1 MKTILNRLIAH
12 ETLSK
17 EEAKQILR
25 QISTEA
31 FSEVQIASFLTVFM
45 MRNITLEELEGF
57 RAALLELCYALDLSE
72 FDPIDLCGTGG
83 DSKNTFNIS
92 TLAAF
97 VTAGAGVHVSKHGNY
112 GVSSVSGSSNVLEH
126 LGLKFKQDESFH
138 KRCLEQANIC
148 ILHAPLFHPAM
159 KSVAP
164 VRKSLA
170 LKTFFNML
178 GPMVNPSKPQKQ
190 LVGVYSLQL
199 LRLYAYLYQKQHKTY
214 AIVHALDG
222 YDEISLTQSAK
233 VVTHQKDMILNVED
247 FGLKAHRPET
257 IFGGNTV
264 KDAAEI
270 FMNVLNNKATQEQQN
285 AVCANAALAISI
297 SKNIELKPALEEA
310 KISLKS
316 GVALQKFKTL
326 INLSNNQNL

>member
-17 EEAKQILR
+17 DEAKQILK
-25 QISTEA
+25 QISTED
-31 FSEVQIASFLTVFM
+31 FSDVQIASFLTVFM

-57 RAALLELCYALDLSE
+57 RAALLELCHVLDFSA

-97 VTAGAGVHVSKHGNY
+97 VTAGAGVHVAKHGNY
-112 GVSSVSGSSNVLEH
+112 GVSSVSGSSNVLEY
-126 LGLKFKQDESFH
+126 LGLRFKQDESFH

-178 GPMVNPSKPQKQ
+178 GPMVNPCQPQKQ

-199 LRLYAYLYQKQHKTY
+199 LRLYSYLYQKHHKAY

-233 VVTHQKDMILNVED
+233 VVTHQKDMILNAED
-247 FGLKAHRPET
+247 FGLKSQQPET

-264 KDAAEI
+264 KEAAEI
-270 FMNVLNNKATQEQQN
+270 FMNVLNNKATTEQLN
-285 AVCANAALAISI
+285 AVYANAALAISI
-297 SKNIELKPALEEA
+297 SKNLELKPAFEEA
-310 KISLKS
+310 KMALES
-316 GVALQKFKTL
+316 GAALQKFKTL